1 MQRSGRP
8 THDIFVLK
16 TKIFW
21 YVVTLQCHYVCSDL
35 NCINEIEIVEIL
47 DKKTQVSVFIR
58 CFLKVLI
65 FGCIFGYPIFGIWIF
80 DGKNLLGTRPAK
92 FSV

>member
-47 DKKTQVSVFIR
+47 DKKNSSQRLYSLFSQGVDFWVHIR
-58 CFLKVLI
+58 ISDF
-65 FGCIFGYPIFGIWIF
+65 W
-80 DGKNLLGTRPAK
+80 NLD
-92 FSV
+92 F